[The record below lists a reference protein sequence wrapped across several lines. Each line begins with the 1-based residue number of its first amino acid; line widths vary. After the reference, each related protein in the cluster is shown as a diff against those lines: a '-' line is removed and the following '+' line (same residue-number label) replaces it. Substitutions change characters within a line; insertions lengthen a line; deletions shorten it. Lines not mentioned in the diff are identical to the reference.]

1 MYIEGLS
8 IEESVNIPETRLN
21 VGVEKVGSQVINFYV
36 KRKRFEY
43 NLML

>member
-21 VGVEKVGSQVINFYV
+21 VGVEKVGSQAINFYV
-36 KRKRFEY
+36 KKKEV
-43 NLML
+43 